1 MTQPVVLV
9 VLDGFGLAPEG
20 PGNAVALA
28 RTPVFD
34 ALWERCAHT
43 SLTASGLAVG
53 LPERQMGNSEV
64 GHLNI
69 GAGRIVAQDLV
80 RIDNAVADG
89 SLGANPALQ
98 EAFAA
103 ARAARGVLH
112 LAGLVSDGGVHSH
125 VDHLRAIVGAALASG
140 VPASPSTPSPTA
152 ATSRRTRPRA
162 CSPSWSASGPEAGP
176 SSPPSSGATTPW
188 IATTGSSA
196 RSSRARR
203 LSTVWAS
210 MPRRRRRPSRRPT
223 RRGSRTSSSS
233 RSCSA
238 TRGCAWPRAIPLVFF
253 NFRPDRARQM
263 SHALAPVLGLLVTM
277 TRYDDTLGARVAFD
291 DVPLQGTLADVL
303 EAAGVRQ
310 LHVAETEKYAHV
322 TYFFDGGREQRHDG
336 EDWELVSSRR
346 DVPTYDF
353 APEMSAAGVAQRLAE
368 RLPDGYGFAIV
379 NLANPDMVGHSG
391 VLPAVIT
398 AVEASDA
405 ALGVILA
412 AVERA
417 GGAALVTADHGNAEQ
432 MLEPD
437 GSPHTAHTTNPVP
450 ARVHARGCAP
460 ARRRQARRPR
470 ADGARP
476 ARHRAVAGDDRPEPA
491 HLVLRPGSS
500 PLRGSGR
507 GSRPAPL
514 RYADALHRL
523 RSEPRRPRNAHRA
536 TAHHERLA
544 RSL

>member
-1 MTQPVVLV
+1 MTSPVALV
-9 VLDGFGLAPEG
+9 VLDGFGLAPDG

-34 ALWERCAHT
+34 GLWERCAHT

-53 LPERQMGNSEV
+53 LPEGQMGNSEV

-80 RIDNAVADG
+80 RIGTAVVDG
-89 SLGANPALQ
+89 SLAANPALQ

-103 ARAARGVLH
+103 ARSGRGVLH
-112 LAGLVSDGGVHSH
+112 VAGLVSDGGVHSH

-140 VPASPSTPSPTA
+140 LERVAVHAFTDGRDVSPHQAAGLLAELQREWAGTRAEFATVVGRYYAMDRDHRVERTELARAAMVDSAGEHADSAPAAVEASYA
-152 ATSRRTRPRA
+152 AGITDEFIKPIVL
-162 CSPSWSASGPEAGP
+162 GDAGLRVAQ
-176 SSPPSSGATTPW
+176 GD
-188 IATTGSSA
+188 
-196 RSSRARR
+196 
-203 LSTVWAS
+203 
-210 MPRRRRRPSRRPT
+210 
-223 RRGSRTSSSS
+223 
-233 RSCSA
+233 
-238 TRGCAWPRAIPLVFF
+238 PLVFF
-253 NFRPDRARQM
+253 NFRPDRARQIC
-263 SHALAPVLGLLVTM
+263 HALAPVLGLLVTM
-277 TRYDDTLGARVAFD
+277 TRYDDTLGAHVAFD
-291 DVPLQGTLADVL
+291 ATVLQGTLADML

-336 EDWELVSSRR
+336 EEWALVSSRR
-346 DVPTYDF
+346 DVPTYDL

-368 RLPDGYGFAIV
+368 RLPEGFGFAVV

-391 VLPAVIT
+391 VLPAVIK

-405 ALGVILA
+405 ALGVILE

-450 ARVHARGCAP
+450 LICTL
-460 ARRRQARRPR
+460 
-470 ADGARP
+470 
-476 ARHRAVAGDDRPEPA
+476 AGA
-491 HLVLRPGSS
+491 HLQDGGKLGDLAPTVLALLGI
-500 PLRGSGR
+500 
-507 GSRPAPL
+507 PAPPEMTG
-514 RYADALHRL
+514 
-523 RSEPRRPRNAHRA
+523 RSLLVEPR
-536 TAHHERLA
+536 
-544 RSL
+544 SM